1 METPNSSTEEL
12 TTSSTAKLMQ
22 DLRAVVSDTEDL
34 LKATAGDLSEQ
45 AARARARTEES
56 LRNLRER
63 MLKAERDMMVRARAA
78 ARATDQYV
86 HENPWPA
93 VGVAAGIG
101 FVLGLLVS
109 RR

>member
-63 MLKAERDMMVRARAA
+63 MLKAERDLMVRARAA

-86 HENPWPA
+86 HEKPWPA

-101 FVLGLLVS
+101 FVLGILVS